1 MPRLARSNE
10 RIAPAGPPP
19 TTQQDVWLMGEATN
33 VGDGEEEMVV
43 FMEVAASRTETS
55 ERPAETD

>member
-1 MPRLARSNE
+1 
-10 RIAPAGPPP
+10 
-19 TTQQDVWLMGEATN
+19 MGEATN